1 MMGKTA
7 KMKTHPGGS
16 GSPRRSVIALVTDFG
31 ASGFYVGS
39 MKGAILAADPD
50 ASIVDLTHGIRPFA
64 VTEASFVLSLVFDYW
79 AAGTVFLAVVDPGVG
94 GDRRNLVV
102 ASMDRFVV
110 CPDNGLVSDI
120 ASKFGVD
127 GAYSID
133 KNAAASLRKHHP
145 RGRTF
150 LGRDLFAPVAAFLAA
165 GGDVTAVGSPIGDFQ
180 RLALPKVEAR
190 DGYVR
195 GESRYVDDYGNVL
208 TNVTGDDLLAA
219 FGDTPLAKI
228 RATINDSIR
237 VAGVGECFAQ
247 GTPGELMV
255 LVNSWNLIE
264 ISANQGRA
272 VDGFAPGRP
281 VVVELVRD

>member
-1 MMGKTA
+1 
-7 KMKTHPGGS
+7 
-16 GSPRRSVIALVTDFG
+16 VIALVTDFG
-31 ASGFYVGS
+31 ASGFYAGA

-64 VTEASFVLSLVFDYW
+64 VAEASFVLSLVFDYW

-94 GDRRNLVV
+94 GDRGNLVIE
-102 ASMDRFVV
+102 SSNRIVV

-133 KNAAASLRKHHP
+133 DDTAASLRKHRP

-150 LGRDLFAPVAAFLAA
+150 LGRDLFAPVAAYLAA
-165 GGDVTAVGSPIGDFQ
+165 GGSVEATGTPVGVFQ
-180 RLALPKVEAR
+180 RLALPKVETRA
-190 DGYVR
+190 GYVR
-195 GESRYVDDYGNVL
+195 GESRYVDDYGSVF
-208 TNVTGDDLLAA
+208 TNVTGDELLAA

-228 RATINDSIR
+228 RAIINDSVS

-247 GTPGELMV
+247 GKPGELMV
-255 LVNSWNLIE
+255 LLDSWNLIE
-264 ISANQGRA
+264 ISANRGRA
-272 VDGFAPGRP
+272 VDRFPAGRP